1 MYSNNIYI
9 YITVLYIYIY
19 IYINIHI
26 HITASRIASLVD
38 RGWFAF
44 SEVHSRGLTVCRYS
58 QHFDEIAGGSVD

>member
-1 MYSNNIYI
+1 MYSNDIYI
-9 YITVLYIYIY
+9 YITVLYIYMY
-19 IYINIHI
+19 IYI